1 MRTVAQFRRI
11 FPALEQVVHLG
22 SCSLAPRSTA
32 VQTALQDMLDL
43 HDHGLAWEEFEA
55 EADLARARFAALIG
69 ARADQI
75 ALLPNAS
82 TAAYQVAS
90 GMIWWQ
96 RPRLLTSA
104 AEFPGVGHVWLAQ
117 QPRGAEVIPVGDAH
131 RPPAAEDYL
140 RRLDDAVG
148 LVSVPAVTYRDGVRL
163 PVAQIA
169 AAARYVGARVFV
181 DAYQAMGVEPVD
193 VRTWDCDWLVA
204 GASKH
209 LLGLPGVAFLYA
221 KDAADLP
228 RMPRL
233 TGWLA
238 QRHQLAPQLDP
249 RPDARRLETGTP
261 AVPALF
267 AANAGM
273 GLISDL
279 DLAVVRQH
287 VSGLLD
293 YAIGQLAALG
303 ETVRT
308 PTDPQRRGAHLALL
322 DPEPQALAKRLARD
336 GIVVAPRQDAVRL
349 SVHYFTD
356 TSDVDAACEA
366 IRRYR
371 AVDRHPNRTAL
382 PASTRNEV

>member
-1 MRTVAQFRRI
+1 M
-11 FPALEQVVHLG
+11 FPALEHVVHLG
-22 SCSLAPRSTA
+22 GCSLAPRSAA

-55 EADLARARFAALIG
+55 ESDMARARFAALIG

-90 GMIWWQ
+90 GMMWWP
-96 RPRLLTSA
+96 RPKLLSTA
-104 AEFPGVGHVWLAQ
+104 AEFPGVAHVWLAQ
-117 QPRGAEVIPVGDAH
+117 QPRGAEVIPVGDADQ
-131 RPPAAEDYL
+131 PPAAEDYL
-140 RRLDDAVG
+140 GALDGAVG
-148 LVSVPAVTYRDGVRL
+148 LVSVPAVTFCDGVRL

-169 AAARYVGARVFV
+169 AAARQVGARVFV
-181 DAYQAMGVEPVD
+181 DAYQAVGVEPVD
-193 VRTWDCDWLVA
+193 VRAWDCDWLVA

-209 LLGLPGVAFLYA
+209 LLGLPGLAFLYA
-221 KDAADLP
+221 KDAADVP
-228 RMPRL
+228 REPRL

-238 QRHQLAPQLDP
+238 QRQPLALRLAP

-273 GLISDL
+273 GLINDL

-293 YAIGQLAALG
+293 YAADQLAAMG

-308 PTDPQRRGAHLALL
+308 PTDPLRRGAHLAVV
-322 DPEPQALAKRLARD
+322 DPEPRALATWLARD
-336 GIVVAPRQDAVRL
+336 GIVVAARQDVVRL
-349 SVHYFTD
+349 SVHYYTD
-356 TSDVDAACEA
+356 RSDVDAVCEA

-371 AVDRHPNRTAL
+371 AVDRHPDRTAL
-382 PASTRNEV
+382 PVSTRSEV